1 MKDLVD
7 IVTDYDEK
15 VGNMNATV
23 LAVRDAE
30 SASYAHYMAKML
42 TASDSQREEN
52 RKLAEIRNNRHGID
66 PTAQQP
72 STQAIMARPKEDD
85 EKHFLRPLP
94 KEVIEQSA
102 RMSQAINQF
111 REEHKDLPQA
121 AIQELECPGMK
132 EMVGERQ
139 VSDAQ
144 ESHVQSV
151 RYRSKNTKGQ
161 SEKSG
166 SGEER
171 KEAAT
176 HAYLCSGPA
185 ILTDEEKQRITQIAP
200 YTEIPPLPI
209 EEKPQTIASRISHWL
224 WKRGVPVQRTTK
236 KELKVD

>member
-23 LAVRDAE
+23 LAARDAE

-52 RKLAEIRNNRHGID
+52 RKLAEIRKKRHGID

-94 KEVIEQSA
+94 KEVIEQNQRIAAVLENNPS
-102 RMSQAINQF
+102 RQALSEFVAERKIS
-111 REEHKDLPQA
+111 EE
-121 AIQELECPGMK
+121 
-132 EMVGERQ
+132 ER
-139 VSDAQ
+139 
-144 ESHVQSV
+144 SHVEAI
-151 RYRSKNTKGQ
+151 RHRPKNSKGQ

-200 YTEIPPLPI
+200 YTQIPPLPI